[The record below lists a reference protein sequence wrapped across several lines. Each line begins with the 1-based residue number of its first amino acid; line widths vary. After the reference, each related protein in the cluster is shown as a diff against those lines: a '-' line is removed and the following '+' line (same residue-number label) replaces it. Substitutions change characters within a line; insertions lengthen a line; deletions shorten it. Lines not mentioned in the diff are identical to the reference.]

1 MTTPKRSPEELTQA
15 AWEAINELTYT
26 GRIVLPNG
34 APILPEA
41 KTVIDVFKWLAQFQG
56 KPKKTP
62 KAMDD
67 WKPPET
73 KQ

>member
-1 MTTPKRSPEELTQA
+1 MSRTPEQLTQD
-15 AWEAINELTYT
+15 AWLAIDEATQSGKVTLPS
-26 GRIVLPNG
+26 GLVIV
-34 APILPEA
+34 PEA
-41 KTVIDVFKWLAQFQG
+41 KTLLDLFKWLAQFQG

-73 KQ
+73 KG

>member
-1 MTTPKRSPEELTQA
+1 MSRTPEQLTQD
-15 AWEAINELTYT
+15 AWLAIDEATHSGKVTLPS
-26 GRIVLPNG
+26 GLVIV
-34 APILPEA
+34 PEA
-41 KTVIDVFKWLAQFQG
+41 KTLLDLFKWLAQFQG

-73 KQ
+73 KK